1 MMNHNS
7 KDRGVN
13 QTSAKCL
20 QLSFFSAAA
29 WFFLLFL
36 EFFRTLKQ
44 DVIVT
49 RDDVKQDNEWKN
61 EEVDYHED
69 NNQQRSP
76 VIGTRVP
83 FKVIAIQLTP
93 KVFLI
98 KRMTYEG
105 FLVVPKCEVPVFL
118 RITSFSDHI
127 NAIPPHVCLGYDLL
141 WVFLPLI

>member
-13 QTSAKCL
+13 QTSDKCL
-20 QLSFFSAAA
+20 RLAFFSAAA
-29 WFFLLFL
+29 RFILTFLD
-36 EFFRTLKQ
+36 FFRTLKQ

-61 EEVDYHED
+61 EEVDDHEE
-69 NNQQRSP
+69 NNQQCSP
-76 VIGTRVP
+76 IIGTRVP

-98 KRMTYEG
+98 KRMTYKS
-105 FLVVPKCEVPVFL
+105 FLVVPESEVPVFL
-118 RITSFSDHI
+118 RI
-127 NAIPPHVCLGYDLL
+127 APYLL
-141 WVFLPLI
+141 ILWSG

>member
-7 KDRGVN
+7 KDWSVY

-20 QLSFFSAAA
+20 QLSLFSAAA
-29 WFFLLFL
+29 RFILTFLD
-36 EFFRTLKQ
+36 FFRTLKQ

-61 EEVDYHED
+61 EEVYDHEEND
-69 NNQQRSP
+69 QQCSP
-76 VIGTRVP
+76 IIWTRVP
-83 FKVIAIQLTP
+83 FQVIAVQLTP

-118 RITSFSDHI
+118 RIT
-127 NAIPPHVCLGYDLL
+127 PHLL
-141 WVFLPLI
+141 ILLSG